1 MQTQTQ
7 TPPRTTVSS
16 ADGKVVLTNVKFKC
30 QGPCGKWKSGSE
42 IGLRKM
48 GDGGYRN
55 QSRCRDCRNG

>member
-7 TPPRTTVSS
+7 TTPRTTVTS

-30 QGPCGKWKSGSE
+30 TSCEKWKSGSE

-48 GDGGYRN
+48 SDGSYRN
-55 QSRCRDCRNG
+55 QSRCTDCRAR